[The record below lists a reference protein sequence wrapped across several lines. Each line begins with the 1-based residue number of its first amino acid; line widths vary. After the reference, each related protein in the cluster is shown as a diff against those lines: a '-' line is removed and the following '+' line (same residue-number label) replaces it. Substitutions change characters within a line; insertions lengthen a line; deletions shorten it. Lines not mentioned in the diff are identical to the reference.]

1 MYSKNKMDR
10 MCTNC
15 GRRFGGHFGF
25 GKPIFC
31 KEKDLTAY
39 LNTKEKPSTS
49 KLFVDGGRRKTRY
62 GIAYSEKDPNFLFK
76 RKG

>member
-1 MYSKNKMDR
+1 MSSKSKMDR
-10 MCTNC
+10 ICANC
-15 GRRFGGHFGF
+15 GQRFGGHYGS
-25 GKPIFC
+25 GEPVFC
-31 KEKDLTAY
+31 KAVDFTTY

-76 RKG
+76 RRG